1 MKRCENLTEED
12 ILTDLLLAEKALVK
26 IYATAL
32 TEMSENKLRTLM
44 KKYVGEVS
52 DDQNQIFCQMQKRGY
67 YEVAPAP
74 KQKIDS
80 AKEKFA
86 SFCN

>member
-1 MKRCENLTEED
+1 MRKCDNLTEED
-12 ILTDLLLAEKALVK
+12 ILTDLLLAEKTLVK
-26 IYATAL
+26 MYATAL
-32 TEMSENKLRTLM
+32 TEMSESKLRTLM
-44 KKYVGEVS
+44 KKHVGEVS
-52 DDQNQIFCQMQKRGY
+52 DDQNKIFCQMQKKGY

-80 AKEKFA
+80 TKEKFA